1 MGFLKVIRTWAL
13 RDKMP
18 IREIARRT
26 GISRNTIKKY
36 LREGIVEPA
45 FQTPDRPCKLDPF
58 AKQLTAWLVSDQRK
72 SRKER
77 RTAKL
82 MHADLVKLGY
92 DGSYERVAAFVREW
106 KGERQ
111 RAHHTTDRGTFVPLV
126 FAPGEAFQF
135 DWSEDWAYVG
145 GERIKLQVAHI
156 KLSHSR
162 AFLVRAYLLQTH
174 EMLFDAHWHGFRV
187 FEGVPCRGIYDN
199 MKTAVDKVRLGKK
212 RDVNARFTA
221 MTSHY
226 VFDPEFCNPAAGW
239 EKGQVEKNVRD
250 ARHRMWQLMPAF
262 PDLDALNAWLEERCK
277 LLWTETAH
285 GRLPGSIADVW
296 EAEKPAL
303 MALPTMFDGFV
314 EERKRVS
321 PTCLINF
328 DRTRYSVP
336 ASFAN
341 RPVSLRVYPERLV
354 VVAEGHVICTH
365 ERIIDRSHRQP
376 GRVIYDWRHYLAV
389 VQRKPG
395 ALRNGAPF
403 VEMPEPFRL
412 LQAKILRQ
420 PGGDREM
427 VDILSLV
434 LHHDEQAVLCAVEL
448 ALEAGVPTKT
458 HVLNLLHRLLD
469 GTPTDQPDVTPPAAL
484 SLSKEPEANVAR
496 YDGLRPAGGTRHAS

>member
-1 MGFLKVIRTWAL
+1 LKQLEAYGVIDMGFLKVIRKWAL

-45 FQTPDRPCKLDPF
+45 FQTPDRPSKLDPY

-174 EMLFDAHWHGFRV
+174 EMLFDAHWHAFRV
-187 FEGVPCRGIYDN
+187 FEGVPGRGIYDN
-199 MKTAVDKVRLGKK
+199 MKTAVDKVGIGKK

-277 LLWTETAH
+277 LLWAETAH
-285 GRLPGSIADVW
+285 GTLPGSIADVW

-303 MALPTMFDGFV
+303 MLSRLSRWHVESEAMARALAMVIEGQSALPMARFWGAGQTASSDGQFF
-314 EERKRVS
+314 
-321 PTCLINF
+321 PTTRQGEAMNVINA
-328 DRTRYSVP
+328 RY
-336 ASFAN
+336 
-341 RPVSLRVYPERLV
+341 
-354 VVAEGHVICTH
+354 GH
-365 ERIIDRSHRQP
+365 EP
-376 GRVIYDWRHYLAV
+376 GLKAY
-389 VQRKPG
+389 
-395 ALRNGAPF
+395 
-403 VEMPEPFRL
+403 
-412 LQAKILRQ
+412 
-420 PGGDREM
+420 
-427 VDILSLV
+427 
-434 LHHDEQAVLCAVEL
+434 
-448 ALEAGVPTKT
+448 T
-458 HVLNLLHRLLD
+458 HVSDQFSPFATQTIPATVNEAPYILD
-469 GTPTDQPDVTPPAAL
+469 GLLMTD
-484 SLSKEPEANVAR
+484 
-496 YDGLRPAGGTRHAS
+496 AGQKIRE